1 MLYWVKLSTTRQK
14 TFVKLQT
21 SFSLQLPRC
30 FKHQMWSLV
39 NLVILKKHQSYQEH
53 LRFTSSH
60 DVLPLE
66 LEKHKSI
73 FSSYCKE
80 LLAISWSLVLPKNIS
95 PKKYAPRRPEFRSS
109 HAIQKHTPLLYGKTH
124 GRWWNPRSI
133 EVGRVYAMVSLSMLW
148 TMIFWLINPSDRL
161 VSLIFVLDLRLD
173 NMFLILFFLTRC
185 SL

>member
-1 MLYWVKLSTTRQK
+1 MGQIIINSAENFCKAANQFFTSITRLFQK
-14 TFVKLQT
+14 
-21 SFSLQLPRC
+21 SD
-30 FKHQMWSLV
+30 
-39 NLVILKKHQSYQEH
+39 VIPSEPSDIERAPIIPDQEH

-60 DVLPLE
+60 DVLPFE
-66 LEKHKSI
+66 PEKHKSI

-80 LLAISWSLVLPKNIS
+80 LIAISWSLVLPKNIS

-173 NMFLILFFLTRC
+173 NMFWHYFF
-185 SL
+185 

>member
-109 HAIQKHTPLLYGKTH
+109 HAIQKHMPLLYGKH
-124 GRWWNPRSI
+124 MDADEIQDWLRWA
-133 EVGRVYAMVSLSMLW
+133 VYAMVSLSMLW

-173 NMFLILFFLTRC
+173 NMFWHYFF
-185 SL
+185 

>member
-1 MLYWVKLSTTRQK
+1 MGQIIINSAENFCKAANQFFTSITSLFQK
-14 TFVKLQT
+14 
-21 SFSLQLPRC
+21 SD
-30 FKHQMWSLV
+30 
-39 NLVILKKHQSYQEH
+39 VIPSEPSDIERAPIIPDQEH

-60 DVLPLE
+60 DVLPFE
-66 LEKHKSI
+66 PEKHKSI

-80 LLAISWSLVLPKNIS
+80 LIAISWSLVLPKNIS

-109 HAIQKHTPLLYGKTH
+109 HTIQKHMPLLYGKH
-124 GRWWNPRSI
+124 MDADEIQDRLRWA
-133 EVGRVYAMVSLSMLW
+133 VYAMVSLSMLW
-148 TMIFWLINPSDRL
+148 TMIFWRINPSDRL